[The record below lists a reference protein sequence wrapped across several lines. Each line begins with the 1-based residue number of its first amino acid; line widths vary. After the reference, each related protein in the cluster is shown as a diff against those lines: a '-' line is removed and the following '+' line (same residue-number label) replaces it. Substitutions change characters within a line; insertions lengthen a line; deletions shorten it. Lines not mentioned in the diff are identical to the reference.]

1 MGFFKMKCADCEETF
16 EVFQR
21 WVVDKETRETV
32 HNFEIEDIH
41 CGHEE
46 CFYEDYK
53 RIDDK
58 FVGCGS
64 PNTFRVLQGASF
76 GISSKG
82 LNGDHQGYYSP
93 DLGKSFNNQYE
104 ACEYAEANGFKR
116 LADVNIDDVMQRRV
130 DLDNQDAAD
139 LKAIKSMEASGVDK
153 AEAYGKVFSTKEL
166 KKRGLLDN
174 SIKGDD

>member
-1 MGFFKMKCADCEETF
+1 MGFFKMKCGDCNETF

-21 WVVDKETRETV
+21 WVVDKDTKETV
-32 HNFEIEDIH
+32 KNFELDDIH

-46 CFYEDYK
+46 CFYEDYSNES
-53 RIDDK
+53 K
-58 FVGCGS
+58 FIGCGS
-64 PNTFRVLQGASF
+64 TNTFRVLQGGSF
-76 GISSKG
+76 SISSKG
-82 LNGDHQGYYSP
+82 LAGDHQGYYSP

-116 LADVNIDDVMQRRV
+116 LSQVSIDDVMQRRV
-130 DLDNQDAAD
+130 DLDAQDAAD

>member
-1 MGFFKMKCADCEETF
+1 MGFFKMKCADCDETF

-32 HNFEIEDIH
+32 HNFEIEDVY

-46 CFYEDYK
+46 CFYEDYQ

-58 FVGCGS
+58 FIGCGS

-93 DLGKSFNNQYE
+93 DLGKHFNNQFE

-116 LADVNIDDVMQRRV
+116 LSQVNIDDVMQRRV
-130 DLDNQDAAD
+130 DLDAQDSAD
-139 LKAIKSMEASGVDK
+139 LKAISSMEAAGVDK